1 MLTTLTKKDFWKSG
15 ETYYSGTR
23 YKSLVTY
30 DNDMYLCKTQHISDN
45 IFDPSKFTKLGSITK
60 TPYFYRWQN
69 LQAISTNATLVILEN
84 FESVVTVLNDIRIT
98 IPSGNMSDKTL
109 RVLFNYYDGSYYK
122 KGDLFFIKIESAIG
136 VQTLL
141 LDYSDGDS
149 INYNILT
156 GTISEN
162 TTTYISVVVQEV
174 LENGTPIL
182 QVLRFDS
189 V

>member
-1 MLTTLTKKDFWKSG
+1 
-15 ETYYSGTR
+15 
-23 YKSLVTY
+23 
-30 DNDMYLCKTQHISDN
+30 MYLCKTQHISGN
-45 IFDPSKFTKLGSITK
+45 SFDQSKFTKLGGIAQ
-60 TPYFYRWQN
+60 TPYFYIRQN
-69 LQAISTNATLVILEN
+69 LPSISTNTTLVILEN

-141 LDYSDGDS
+141 LDYNDGES
-149 INYNILT
+149 INYNVLT

-162 TTTYISVVVQEV
+162 TTTYISVVVQDV

-189 V
+189 I